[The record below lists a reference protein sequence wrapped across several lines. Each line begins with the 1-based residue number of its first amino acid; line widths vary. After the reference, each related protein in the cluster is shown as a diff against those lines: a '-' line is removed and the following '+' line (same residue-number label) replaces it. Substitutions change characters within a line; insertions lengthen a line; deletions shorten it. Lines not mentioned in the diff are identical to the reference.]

1 MKTKKTVM
9 TLAVCLVAVGVSFA
23 SPNMGTWKLN
33 EAKSTFPRG
42 HRNLSLAS
50 SGSERRP
57 QLHFAPCDPR
67 YRPL

>member
-33 EAKSTFPRG
+33 EAKSKFPPG
-42 HRNLSLAS
+42 AS
-50 SGSERRP
+50 KSVFGFFRIGTSP
-57 QLHFAPCDPR
+57 AAPL
-67 YRPL
+67 RPL